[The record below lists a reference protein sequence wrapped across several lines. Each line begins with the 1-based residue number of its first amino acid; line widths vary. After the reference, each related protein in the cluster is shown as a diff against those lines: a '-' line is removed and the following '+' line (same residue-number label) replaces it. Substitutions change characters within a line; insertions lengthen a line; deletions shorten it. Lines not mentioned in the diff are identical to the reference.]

1 MPASAAAV
9 SCALAAS
16 KRANAA
22 LTSAT
27 SDSDRVSVLVR
38 PPWVYVN
45 AGLSCGSP
53 AAQWQVGLPHLRR
66 NVVRVPRSNQSL
78 PRRGSVDIAHPLCRC
93 ISLQRSPPQRK
104 LELRDHASVR
114 ASRRRQSAQQ
124 DVPSEEPHPNDFPGC
139 HYSAGMNY
147 GFLGKFSVQP
157 DRRDD
162 LVNYLLQAAKLLE
175 GNPGCIHYIVST
187 SEEPEAVWV
196 SEVWTSVAAHDAS
209 LEPQDIRA
217 LIQEARPLITGM
229 SDQTQ
234 LTVHGGKGL
243 PS

>member
-1 MPASAAAV
+1 
-9 SCALAAS
+9 
-16 KRANAA
+16 
-22 LTSAT
+22 
-27 SDSDRVSVLVR
+27 
-38 PPWVYVN
+38 
-45 AGLSCGSP
+45 
-53 AAQWQVGLPHLRR
+53 
-66 NVVRVPRSNQSL
+66 
-78 PRRGSVDIAHPLCRC
+78 
-93 ISLQRSPPQRK
+93 
-104 LELRDHASVR
+104 
-114 ASRRRQSAQQ
+114 
-124 DVPSEEPHPNDFPGC
+124 
-139 HYSAGMNY
+139 MNY

-175 GNPGCIHYIVST
+175 GNPGCIHYIVCT

-209 LEPQDIRA
+209 LEPEDIQA
-217 LIQEARPLITGM
+217 LIQAARPLITGM

>member
-1 MPASAAAV
+1 LP
-9 SCALAAS
+9 
-16 KRANAA
+16 NA
-22 LTSAT
+22 
-27 SDSDRVSVLVR
+27 
-38 PPWVYVN
+38 
-45 AGLSCGSP
+45 
-53 AAQWQVGLPHLRR
+53 
-66 NVVRVPRSNQSL
+66 
-78 PRRGSVDIAHPLCRC
+78 
-93 ISLQRSPPQRK
+93 
-104 LELRDHASVR
+104 
-114 ASRRRQSAQQ
+114 
-124 DVPSEEPHPNDFPGC
+124 PNDFAGC
-139 HYSAGMNY
+139 HYCAGMNY
-147 GFLGKFSVQP
+147 GFFGKFSVQP

-209 LEPQDIRA
+209 LEPEDIQA